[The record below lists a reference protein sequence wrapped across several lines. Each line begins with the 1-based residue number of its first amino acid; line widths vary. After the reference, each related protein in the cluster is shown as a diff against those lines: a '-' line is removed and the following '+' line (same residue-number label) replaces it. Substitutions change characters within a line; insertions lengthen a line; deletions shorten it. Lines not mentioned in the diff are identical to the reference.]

1 MDYIVLEVLPSHEH
15 VLMLPQLAF
24 PLQMVHDL

>member
-1 MDYIVLEVLPSHEH
+1 MDYIELEVLPSHER
-15 VLMLPQLAF
+15 VLMLLQLAF